1 MSTVRRAAIIGVNK
15 YEDETIPE
23 LKGAENDAKELYERL
38 TDMDSGGFEV
48 AKSHFLTGKEA
59 TSDAIR
65 QTLSD
70 LLWKTDESD
79 LSLFYFSGHG
89 FQDEYGNGYIAPW
102 NMRRTDPM
110 VRGIRMSYLT
120 DLLLRAKLKTT
131 VLMILDCC
139 YSGIATEGQRGAASA
154 EAPRFGEWF
163 SQLGHEDIGKGRI
176 VLASSGKDEKSRE
189 RLKCEHT
196 LGRGAPS
203 EHPHGVFTYHLLEG
217 LDGKAATGS
226 NYEITLEGLR
236 KYIDDQMADDP
247 DHKPTF
253 FGAGLTQADRITIAR
268 ASQWNKINQNLQKAT
283 ELLKKN
289 DADYAFFAAQT
300 LRDVISNY
308 TTLPEAIALKQEI
321 DTRLQ
326 RYGRR
331 AGVWLLGTMKEPWIE
346 YRDLLSELE
355 DLVGNL
361 SVDTII
367 NQTAEMQ
374 SLLAA
379 LSGISSQPGR
389 FSAEGKSAGEAK
401 LAEEPQPLTESE
413 NRFLNRVKNYVSRQ
427 RPSRANAID
436 PGLGKPSGI

>member
-1 MSTVRRAAIIGVNK
+1 MGTSRRAVVIGVNK
-15 YEDETIPE
+15 YEDASIPE
-23 LKGAENDAKELYERL
+23 LKGAENDATELYNRL
-38 TDMDSGGFEV
+38 TDKDSGGFEV
-48 AKSHFLTGKEA
+48 AKGHFLTGKEA

-70 LLWKTDESD
+70 LLWKTDESN

-120 DLLLRAKLKTT
+120 DLVLNAKLKDT

-139 YSGIATEGQRGAASA
+139 YSGIATAGKKGEAMPA
-154 EAPRFGEWF
+154 EAPRFGQWF
-163 SQLGHEDIGKGRI
+163 SPLGHERIGEGR
-176 VLASSGKDEKSRE
+176 VLLASSGKDEKSRE

-196 LGRGAPS
+196 LGLGAQT

-217 LDGKAATGS
+217 LDGKAAGS

-236 KYIDDQMADDP
+236 KYIDDQMADEP

-253 FGAGLTQADRITIAR
+253 FGAGLSQADKITIAKAGHR
-268 ASQWNKINQNLQKAT
+268 IKINQTLQEA
-283 ELLKKN
+283 EEFLKKS
-289 DADYAFFAAQT
+289 DPDYAFYAAQV
-300 LRDVISNY
+300 LRDVIAKY
-308 TTLPEAIALKQEI
+308 TSLAEAIALKREI
-321 DTRLQ
+321 DNRLESY
-326 RYGRR
+326 RGP
-331 AGVWLLGTMKEPWIE
+331 AGFWLLSTMKEPWIE
-346 YRDLLSELE
+346 YRDLLKELE
-355 DLVGNL
+355 DLVGTL

-367 NQTAEMQ
+367 KQTTEMQ

-379 LSGISSQPGR
+379 LCGISLQPGR
-389 FSAEGKSAGEAK
+389 FSGEGKSAGEAK
-401 LAEEPQPLTESE
+401 VTEEQQPLTESE
-413 NRFLNRVKNYVSRQ
+413 KRFLNRVKSYVSRQ

-436 PGLGKPSGI
+436 PGLGKVSLI